1 LEEERS
7 RFGAY
12 SAVRSRQERGAYHA
26 LAANVLQHACRNIK
40 EGWPKHYWTAWKHI
54 SRIAVHDN
62 KEIPM
67 QRMIGL
73 FALSMLL
80 VGLSGCSYLF
90 YPRAGDY
97 ATQAKGAS
105 GVETMIN
112 LANMMEATA
121 AKAKGG
127 KGVDTAFDDLHNQ
140 FHALRDSYCGVTEAQ
155 AKTPAYDLAVTHKK
169 ELTAIFWRLW
179 KFKDDQPQR
188 DLHR

>member
-1 LEEERS
+1 
-7 RFGAY
+7 
-12 SAVRSRQERGAYHA
+12 
-26 LAANVLQHACRNIK
+26 
-40 EGWPKHYWTAWKHI
+40 
-54 SRIAVHDN
+54 
-62 KEIPM
+62 M

-112 LANMMEATA
+112 LTNMMEATA

-140 FHALRDSYCGVTEAQ
+140 FHALNDAFCGVTDAQ
-155 AKTPAYDLAVTHKK
+155 AKTPAYDLAITHKK

-188 DLHR
+188 DQHLDLSIAELKELRETLQTIK

>member
-1 LEEERS
+1 
-7 RFGAY
+7 
-12 SAVRSRQERGAYHA
+12 
-26 LAANVLQHACRNIK
+26 
-40 EGWPKHYWTAWKHI
+40 
-54 SRIAVHDN
+54 
-62 KEIPM
+62 M

-73 FALSMLL
+73 FALSILL
-80 VGLSGCSYLF
+80 LGLSGCSYLF

-97 ATQAKGAS
+97 ATQAKSVS

-112 LANMMEATA
+112 LTNMMEASA

-127 KGVDTAFDDLHNQ
+127 KGVDTAFDDYHNQ
-140 FHALRDSYCGVTEAQ
+140 LHALLDSYCSVTKEQ

-188 DLHR
+188 DQHLDLSIAELKELRETLRMIR

>member
-1 LEEERS
+1 
-7 RFGAY
+7 
-12 SAVRSRQERGAYHA
+12 
-26 LAANVLQHACRNIK
+26 
-40 EGWPKHYWTAWKHI
+40 
-54 SRIAVHDN
+54 
-62 KEIPM
+62 M

-97 ATQAKGAS
+97 ATQAKGVS
-105 GVETMIN
+105 GVDTMIN
-112 LANMMEATA
+112 LTNMMEVSAN
-121 AKAKGG
+121 KAKGG
-127 KGVDTAFDDLHNQ
+127 KGVDAAFDDYHNQ
-140 FHALRDSYCGVTEAQ
+140 LHALFNSYCDVTKEQ

-188 DLHR
+188 DQHLDLSIAELKELRETLQMIR

>member
-1 LEEERS
+1 
-7 RFGAY
+7 
-12 SAVRSRQERGAYHA
+12 
-26 LAANVLQHACRNIK
+26 
-40 EGWPKHYWTAWKHI
+40 
-54 SRIAVHDN
+54 
-62 KEIPM
+62 
-67 QRMIGL
+67 MIGL

-80 VGLSGCSYLF
+80 IGLSGCSYLF

-97 ATQAKGAS
+97 ATQAKGTS

-112 LANMMEATA
+112 LTNMMEASA

-127 KGVDTAFDDLHNQ
+127 KGVDTALDDYHNQ
-140 FHALRDSYCGVTEAQ
+140 LHALLDSFDCVTKEQ

-188 DLHR
+188 DQHLDLSIAELKELRETLQTIK